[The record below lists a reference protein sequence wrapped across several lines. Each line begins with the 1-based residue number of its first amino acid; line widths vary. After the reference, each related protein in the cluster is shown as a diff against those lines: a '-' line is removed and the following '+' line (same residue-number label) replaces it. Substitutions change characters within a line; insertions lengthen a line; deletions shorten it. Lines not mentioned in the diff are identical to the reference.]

1 MNLPYI
7 FIFDIDGTIIGEIH
21 HQILEWELLKIID
34 PILIKQ
40 YDITDVLNNG
50 MLRPNFKKFIEFI
63 NKKYKNVEIFVYT
76 NSSYIW
82 AKYGIIPNIQKIVNN
97 KINEP
102 YFTREDSND
111 RQKLLGN
118 LYDNIIEKLIPK
130 YSSLKLDKNKEFIF
144 QNQLVFIDDIK
155 ENLKDYPQK
164 QILCPE
170 YTKCDCYDM
179 KSRLIDKYYIK
190 EDKFDNEK
198 VLKFFEENYLPIYNI
213 KGSLLQQD
221 KYFQELLELRLQR
234 RQEIL
239 NFNDTFF
246 KSLIS
251 ILDKEKT
258 LKLDVKTIMRI
269 NEKLN
274 KINSIE

>member
-7 FIFDIDGTIIGEIH
+7 FIFDIDETIIGDIS
-21 HQILEWELLKIID
+21 HQILEWRLLEIID
-34 PILIKQ
+34 PILIKH

-50 MLRPNFKKFIEFI
+50 MLRPYFKEFIEFI

-76 NSSYIW
+76 NSSYNW

-111 RQKLLGN
+111 MQKLLGN
-118 LYDNIIEKLIPK
+118 LYDNIIEKLISK
-130 YSSLKLDKNKEFIF
+130 YPLLKLDKNKEFIF

-179 KSRLIDKYYIK
+179 KSRLIDKYHIK

-198 VLKFFEENYLPIYNI
+198 VLKFFEENYLPLYNI
-213 KGSLLQQD
+213 KGSILQQD

-246 KSLIS
+246 KSLIN

>member
-50 MLRPNFKKFIEFI
+50 MLRPNFKEFIEFI